1 VATAKVQFPED
12 RNTQIHDL
20 LKRSCEE
27 LQLTSTRYQQAVD
40 RYEAVCKWL
49 EADESVVAVFNPTMY
64 PQGSMKIG
72 TTVKP
77 FGRDE
82 YDLDFVCEFR
92 LLVGK
97 LQSPL
102 QLLKLLESRLREHEV
117 YRSIFEMK
125 NRCVRLNY
133 ANEFHMDILPA
144 CPDFGVGGSCLFVPD
159 RKSLTWK
166 HSNPKGYA
174 DWFESRCELAVKLL
188 IESRRLMAK
197 AEPIPPQEAAEEKAI
212 LKRVVQLL
220 KRWRDIRYRREPK
233 LAPISMV
240 LTTMAA
246 QAYGGEHTVTEA
258 MTSVLNNFIALIASS
273 NPRVY
278 VPNPANPKEDLS
290 ERWDDASQYRAF
302 VDGVREFHKRWNEA
316 LAARGIQNVSQQ
328 LESLFG
334 EPVTA
339 ALKKQART
347 LQELREKSAL
357 RVASAGLLTSAPA
370 VGVPVRPNTF
380 HGKR

>member
-1 VATAKVQFPED
+1 MATAKVQFPTD
-12 RNTQIHDL
+12 RNAQVDDL
-20 LKRSCEE
+20 LRHICDD
-27 LQLTSTRYQQAVD
+27 LQLPPSRYDQAVD
-40 RYEAVCKWL
+40 HYEAVCNWL
-49 EADESVVAVFNPTMY
+49 EADGSVVAAFNPTIY

-92 LLVGK
+92 FAVNE

-102 QLLKLLESRLREHEV
+102 QLLKLLESRLREHEL
-117 YRSIFEMK
+117 YRSILEMK

-133 ANEFHMDILPA
+133 AKEFHLDILPA
-144 CPDFGVGGSCLFVPD
+144 CPDPIVGGSCLFVPD
-159 RKSLTWK
+159 RKSQTWK

-174 DWFESRCELAVKLL
+174 DWFASRCELALKAL
-188 IESRRLMAK
+188 IESRRLMGK

-220 KRWRDIRYRREPK
+220 KRWRDVRFQREPK

-240 LTTMAA
+240 LTTLAA
-246 QAYGGEHTVTEA
+246 HAYVGERTVTEA
-258 MTSVLNNFIALIASS
+258 MTSVLNSFVSLVASS
-273 NPRVY
+273 NPRLY

-290 ERWDDASQYRAF
+290 ERWDDRERYRAF
-302 VDGVREFHKRWNEA
+302 VDGVQELHKRWNEA
-316 LAARGIQNVSQQ
+316 LAARGIQNVSNQ
-328 LESLFG
+328 LEQIFG
-334 EPVTA
+334 EPVTS

-347 LQELREKSAL
+347 LQELREKSSL
-357 RVASAGLLTSAPA
+357 RVTSAGLLTSTPA
-370 VGVPVRPNTF
+370 VGIPVRPNTF